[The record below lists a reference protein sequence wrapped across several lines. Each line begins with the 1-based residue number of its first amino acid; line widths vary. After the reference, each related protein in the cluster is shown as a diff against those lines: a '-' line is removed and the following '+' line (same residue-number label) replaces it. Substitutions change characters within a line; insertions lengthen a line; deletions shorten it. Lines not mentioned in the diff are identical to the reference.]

1 MPIWLEVFIPLMS
14 LLLSGFIGYKVGT
27 WKLKKKMKETPFLN
41 RRQIKAIFKS
51 MGLQISEQNVNQMEN
66 SMKNSM
72 EGHK

>member
-1 MPIWLEVFIPLMS
+1 
-14 LLLSGFIGYKVGT
+14 
-27 WKLKKKMKETPFLN
+27 MKETPFLN